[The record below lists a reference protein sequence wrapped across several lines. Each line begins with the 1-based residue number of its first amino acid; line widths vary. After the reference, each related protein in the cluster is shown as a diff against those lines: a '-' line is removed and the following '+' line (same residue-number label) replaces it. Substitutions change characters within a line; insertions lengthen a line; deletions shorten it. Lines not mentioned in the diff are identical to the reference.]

1 MVSGQTGQVAAT
13 VDIDYDQQIVPITVQ
28 SPDNNM
34 AIIAKQAFRLHGGLK
49 MVPET
54 RAKYAIRLGRR
65 ADSTVLLTIVPL
77 RGAGSP
83 ESFPIRGK
91 DVRRATLLAC
101 DTAVERLTGQPGFFS
116 GQLVYVNHSG
126 KIRELY
132 TSDLFFQGFKKLTSH
147 RFQVISPDW
156 SPDGSKILYS
166 SNHRGGLDIY
176 MLDVPSRVPRVVASY
191 RGQNHGAS
199 FGPHGRRAAMILNRE
214 VFIHSSIHN
223 PNVKPTRV
231 SHNPS
236 AETCPTWS
244 PSGREMVVSSD
255 IQGGAKL
262 FELMLSG
269 RNKGRMK
276 PIPITVSRECTE
288 PTWNPRDAKLLA
300 FTANIGG
307 HSQIAVYNFETK
319 QTKVIRSSSNDEGP
333 SWANDGRHIVYS
345 SQQGGAHQ
353 LKICDFLTDK
363 QVALHTRTSG
373 NFSSPDFFYPKAR

>member
-1 MVSGQTGQVAAT
+1 
-13 VDIDYDQQIVPITVQ
+13 
-28 SPDNNM
+28 
-34 AIIAKQAFRLHGGLK
+34 
-49 MVPET
+49 
-54 RAKYAIRLGRR
+54 
-65 ADSTVLLTIVPL
+65 
-77 RGAGSP
+77 
-83 ESFPIRGK
+83 
-91 DVRRATLLAC
+91 
-101 DTAVERLTGQPGFFS
+101 
-116 GQLVYVNHSG
+116 
-126 KIRELY
+126 
-132 TSDLFFQGFKKLTSH
+132 
-147 RFQVISPDW
+147 
-156 SPDGSKILYS
+156 
-166 SNHRGGLDIY
+166 
-176 MLDVPSRVPRVVASY
+176 
-191 RGQNHGAS
+191 
-199 FGPHGRRAAMILNRE
+199 
-214 VFIHSSIHN
+214 
-223 PNVKPTRV
+223 
-231 SHNPS
+231 
-236 AETCPTWS
+236 
-244 PSGREMVVSSD
+244 MVVSSD